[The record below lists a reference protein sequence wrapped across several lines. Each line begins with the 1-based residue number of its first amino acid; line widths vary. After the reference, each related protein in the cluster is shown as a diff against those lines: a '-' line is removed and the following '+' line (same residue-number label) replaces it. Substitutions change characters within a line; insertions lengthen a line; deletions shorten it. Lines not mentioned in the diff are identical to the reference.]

1 MSRVL
6 KVYDKDNYDLLL
18 NDKSSVLNNQLTY
31 HPTFFS
37 LQLVKNV
44 GQSNVGHLET
54 SWDCS
59 IHRSPIFIAGISDM
73 TRKSLALIRCIISG
87 EDEDEDPQKQQQQL
101 KSVKQV
107 YDMIT

>member
-1 MSRVL
+1 
-6 KVYDKDNYDLLL
+6 
-18 NDKSSVLNNQLTY
+18 
-31 HPTFFS
+31 
-37 LQLVKNV
+37 
-44 GQSNVGHLET
+44 
-54 SWDCS
+54 
-59 IHRSPIFIAGISDM
+59 M